1 MPVLVPDPGDGQ
13 GLVATPWGRA
23 RPGQLRVLP
32 HPWHPGRW
40 LVKRVTEVR
49 PDGTMLIGSDNAG
62 ATRADSRELGAVPV
76 AGTYRVVLRVPR
88 RVTGA

>member
-1 MPVLVPDPGDGQ
+1 M
-13 GLVATPWGRA
+13 
-23 RPGQLRVLP
+23 
-32 HPWHPGRW
+32 
-40 LVKRVTEVR
+40 KRVTEVR